1 MQFPTSVEQWRQ
13 AVTDIAR
20 EFGLPDWWI
29 DKVLWTIN
37 GESRGDPNA
46 VGDSGNAVG
55 LLQIHSSDSIAGR
68 PSKDQLLDPLFN
80 IRYAATSLGMVNNNF
95 AAWGENNSYNG
106 QPFGALG
113 NNPFPGPQSPLTPGV
128 SSAAA
133 PAPKPP
139 VWISNADWEGG
150 GAWQDPQSGKYWNE
164 GIKDWIVA
172 PFSRTAPPPSVGIT
186 QPAPQPAPKPAP
198 QPVTQT
204 APRPAQQTAPTPT
217 FSFPSV
223 PAPRPVPSPIMPT
236 ANSPVSPISVPGG
249 SVGIPQ
255 SALTPGQW
263 NEVNIGGGGV
273 QVNALEG
280 WTAWAKLP
288 NGNWQQYGPGEF
300 LPAGATVGLLPT
312 GLSLDKGR
320 TAR

>member
-29 DKVLWTIN
+29 DKVLWVIN

-46 VGDSGNAVG
+46 IGDSGHAVG
-55 LLQIHSSDSIAGR
+55 LLQIHSSDSIPGR

-113 NNPFPGPQSPLTPGV
+113 LNPFPGPQAPLTPSV
-128 SSAAA
+128 SSASA

-139 VWISNADWEGG
+139 EWISNPDWEGG
-150 GAWQDPQSGKYWNE
+150 GAWRDPQSGKYWSE
-164 GIKDWIVA
+164 RIKDWIVA
-172 PFSRTAPPPSVGIT
+172 PFSNTAPPPSVGIT
-186 QPAPQPAPKPAP
+186 QPAPQPKPQPVAQPAP
-198 QPVTQT
+198 QPS
-204 APRPAQQTAPTPT
+204 PMPT
-217 FSFPSV
+217 FSFPSI
-223 PAPRPVPSPIMPT
+223 PASMPVPSPTLPT
-236 ANSPVSPISVPGG
+236 PNSPISPIAVPGG
-249 SVGIPQ
+249 TVGIPQ
-255 SALTPGQW
+255 SMLTPGQW
-263 NEVNIGGGGV
+263 NEVTIGSGGV

-280 WTAWAKLP
+280 WSAWAKLP

-320 TAR
+320 NARPV